1 MPDAITSDRVVIDS
15 REVIERI
22 TELENLAEGDGI
34 YVLDEDETAELA
46 ALRALAAEG
55 EMYAGDWR
63 GGAGLIRDSYF
74 EDYAREFA
82 EDIGAIQKDGDWPT
96 NRIDWA
102 AAADD
107 LKVDYTEVT
116 FDGVAYWVR
125 A

>member
-1 MPDAITSDRVVIDS
+1 MPDAITSDRDVIDS

-22 TELENLAEGDGI
+22 TELENLADSDGV

-55 EMYAGDWR
+55 EMHAGDWR

-82 EDIGAIQKDGDWPT
+82 EDIGAIQRDADWPA

-107 LKVDYTEVT
+107 LKMDYTEVT

>member
-1 MPDAITSDRVVIDS
+1 MDDAITNDRDVIDS

-22 TELENLAEGDGI
+22 TDLENLADSDGV

-55 EMYAGDWR
+55 EASAGDWR
-63 GGAGLIRDSYF
+63 HGAGLIRESYF
-74 EDYAREFA
+74 EDYARELA

-96 NRIDWA
+96 NRIDWE

-107 LKVDYTEVT
+107 LKIDYSTVD
-116 FDGVAYWVR
+116 FDGVTYYVR